1 MQRSVSWESLP
12 GSFVVWVLA
21 LYLNV
26 LVLIEQLFATVL
38 LLNAMAP
45 TQSEAPFNVAQLR
58 GLMLFITLGILVAKS
73 SRSRQLSIT

>member
-1 MQRSVSWESLP
+1 MHRLAGAWNLTYSMAA
-12 GSFVVWVLA
+12 VLA

-26 LVLIEQLFATVL
+26 FVLTAQFFAKLPL
-38 LLNAMAP
+38 LKAMAP
-45 TQSEAPFNVAQLR
+45 TQSEAPFNVAQLG